1 MGGDGG
7 AVKPRLREDMLGRCE
22 NGSVNS
28 TCAMSVIIDT
38 LGKALK
44 PTTGATTC
52 TFTINPKA
60 INLRELYGVLDPDSR
75 DWTDGLLS
83 KIFKEIN

>member
-1 MGGDGG
+1 MVVGPTGGG
-7 AVKPRLREDMLGRCE
+7 K
-22 NGSVNS
+22 
-28 TCAMSVIIDT
+28 SVIIDT